1 MAATYKD
8 LMNTLIKREFGI
20 LGKDRM
26 MAILV
31 ELEMKVDKEGALI
44 DGHYTVGHLDSLAQ
58 SLSDKYGAVA
68 VMGCKVIVGRMA
80 RENGLELPRIL
91 S

>member
-8 LMNTLIKREFGI
+8 LINTLIKREFGI

-26 MAILV
+26 MGILSD
-31 ELEMKVDKEGALI
+31 LEMKVDKEGALV
-44 DGHYTVGHLDSLAQ
+44 DGDYSISELDALTQ
-58 SLSDKYGAVA
+58 TLSDKYGAVA
-68 VMGCKVIVGRMA
+68 VMGCKVAVGRMA
-80 RENGLELPRIL
+80 KENGLKLPRIL